1 MELQIGLE
9 GSLPRALTQL
19 HKTQTFFFFFLIVN
33 IIKQPLRKLR
43 KLKMCKV
50 LQSLMISSS
59 KMNAIISLALFLV
72 FVFLFENLSL
82 QLVTFVPDSYLCIL

>member
-1 MELQIGLE
+1 MELQKGLQ

-19 HKTQTFFFFFLIVN
+19 HKTQTFFFLIVN
-33 IIKQPLRKLR
+33 IIKEPPRKLR
-43 KLKMCKV
+43 KLTMCKKKV

-59 KMNAIISLALFLV
+59 KMNAIISLDLSLV

-82 QLVTFVPDSYLCIL
+82 QLVTFVPDTFLCIS

>member
-19 HKTQTFFFFFLIVN
+19 HKTQTFFFFLIVN

-43 KLKMCKV
+43 KLTMCKL

-59 KMNAIISLALFLV
+59 KMNAIISLDLFLV
-72 FVFLFENLSL
+72 FGFLFENLSL
-82 QLVTFVPDSYLCIL
+82 QLVTFVPDTYLCIL